1 MASAKWLE
9 KQRGLYED
17 KGVFSARMID
27 GIIRALNKQDD
38 SNLRESAEKDSK
50 LMQKLVES
58 SFYCG

>member
-1 MASAKWLE
+1 
-9 KQRGLYED
+9 
-17 KGVFSARMID
+17 MID